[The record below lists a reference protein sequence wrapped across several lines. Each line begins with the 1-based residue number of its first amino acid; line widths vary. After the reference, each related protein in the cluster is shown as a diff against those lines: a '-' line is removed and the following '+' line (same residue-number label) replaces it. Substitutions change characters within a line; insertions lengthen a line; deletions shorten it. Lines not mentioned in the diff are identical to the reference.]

1 MKLAYFPNLQMHIVW
16 LELEALPTF
25 TGDLRQRPL
34 KLYLIILLQC
44 IRVRITRCDPCRV
57 HLNSRLQDY
66 WEDDGGQHT
75 VDDNIYILYLSLSV
89 YHIYEHIYLS
99 SRWATD
105 TGFWCRA
112 PPRTRSCSRSGT
124 PYQTLSASRG
134 WRSDSPPSATS
145 WVGPEVN
152 TVSLLLWTCY
162 QPATTTWPWCTPTWT
177 GRQRR
182 SWPICSRWRCSGRP
196 SRTTCW

>member
-57 HLNSRLQDY
+57 HLDSRLQDY

-89 YHIYEHIYLS
+89 YHIYEHIYPLGGQQTRAS
-99 SRWATD
+99 GAELHHGPGAAADQELLTRLCQHPEGGGATL
-105 TGFWCRA
+105 R
-112 PPRTRSCSRSGT
+112 P
-124 PYQTLSASRG
+124 
-134 WRSDSPPSATS
+134 
-145 WVGPEVN
+145 
-152 TVSLLLWTCY
+152 
-162 QPATTTWPWCTPTWT
+162 
-177 GRQRR
+177 RQRR
-182 SWPICSRWRCSGRP
+182 G
-196 SRTTCW
+196 